1 MKLKGSPNP
10 RRRLQIIRDG
20 ISKAE
25 TSVKLPNNSPFN
37 ASSGSNKEY
46 FSIKSRLKNAAL
58 KNEQETK
65 KIANV

>member
-25 TSVKLPNNSPFN
+25 TNVKLPNNSPFN

-46 FSIKSRLKNAAL
+46 LNMKSRLKNAVM